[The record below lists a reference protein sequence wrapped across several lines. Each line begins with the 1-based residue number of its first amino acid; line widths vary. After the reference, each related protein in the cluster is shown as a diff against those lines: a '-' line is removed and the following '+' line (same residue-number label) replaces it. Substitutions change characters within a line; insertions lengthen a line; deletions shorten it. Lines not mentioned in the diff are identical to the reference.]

1 VGHLSTWS
9 VADNTDA
16 YGWIAPFFG
25 SAGKDWIVG
34 AWAVVISQA
43 IGHWYIGSEDDEDHL
58 GVHTRQR
65 KAHNNSTTTKVL
77 ALVLAV
83 LAIPSFILPSL
94 PLPISDIDRS
104 TPLTVGCALPTYQR
118 YKNHVLTID
127 DYIHESDRLRAIGA
141 KIILWPEGAVVF
153 HSDSEKQDAFREI
166 KKRVPGPYIGVSFE
180 ETISDPTDPTGK
192 KSLTKTGLAV
202 LSHHAE
208 EPHQIYYKRHLVP
221 VAESYRLRHSTLP
234 PSIFE
239 ASIPRPK
246 EIPKDQWGGNTRPLQ
261 LTSSI
266 CLDFA
271 NPTPFAEL
279 EERPALILAPART
292 WDPTVG
298 NAMWLQAR
306 QRAIEL
312 ESMVLWCDGGDGG
325 VSGVAGGGFNEVTQV
340 GSGSFVQTIGVPYP
354 FDTRRSLFA
363 VLGDSFLILS
373 WIFVFAPGLVSNGN
387 LLETIRDGG
396 RTSMAYVQSLR
407 GRQERPLIQLE
418 D

>member
-1 VGHLSTWS
+1 
-9 VADNTDA
+9 
-16 YGWIAPFFG
+16 
-25 SAGKDWIVG
+25 
-34 AWAVVISQA
+34 
-43 IGHWYIGSEDDEDHL
+43 
-58 GVHTRQR
+58 
-65 KAHNNSTTTKVL
+65 
-77 ALVLAV
+77 
-83 LAIPSFILPSL
+83 
-94 PLPISDIDRS
+94 
-104 TPLTVGCALPTYQR
+104 
-118 YKNHVLTID
+118 
-127 DYIHESDRLRAIGA
+127 
-141 KIILWPEGAVVF
+141 
-153 HSDSEKQDAFREI
+153 
-166 KKRVPGPYIGVSFE
+166 VSFE
-180 ETISDPTDPTGK
+180 ETTSDPIDPSGQ
-192 KSLTKTGLAV
+192 KSLTRTGLAV
-202 LSHHAE
+202 LSHRAE

-221 VAESYRLRHSTLP
+221 GKSSSCTMDALVRLNITVAESYRLRHSTLP

-239 ASIPRPK
+239 ALIPRPK

-306 QRAIEL
+306 QRANEL
-312 ESMVLWCDGGDGG
+312 KSMVLWCDGGDGG

-340 GSGSFVQTIGVPYP
+340 GSGSFVRTIGVPYP

-373 WIFVFAPGLVSNGN
+373 WIFVFAPGLVSNGD

-396 RTSMAYVQSLR
+396 RTSVAYVQSLR

-418 D
+418 ETED